1 MSTLREDIEALFIE
15 GVRAATPKYLSL
27 EFWNQHSDL
36 KRILNNPDKKTY
48 VFALGKAAYVMALS
62 FQEYFSVDAGFIL
75 TKYNHL
81 PEEIKTK
88 GQMGVW
94 KCREASHP
102 IPDTNSEL
110 YSREVLQDLSSLDK
124 NHQLVVLLSGGGS
137 SLFEIPEL
145 GFTIDDIVQLNQN
158 LLKQGLPIHE
168 INAERKKYSA
178 VKSGKLLKLLNPNLK
193 VYTFAISDVL
203 GDDPSIIAS
212 GPSYPGSEYYIM
224 GNLSASLAAM
234 EKKAKTLD
242 YEVKVISDSWDYS
255 SEYTA
260 ERMFSELLN
269 AKKNDKKQAILLGGE
284 MVCPVF
290 GNGKGGR
297 NQETALRM
305 VILSEFLDIE
315 RDWMFLS
322 CGTDGTDGPTDAAG
336 AIVGPKT
343 LEQMK
348 EKGWDAETEIQK
360 SNSYPILKDTNS
372 LLFTGATGTNVNDLL
387 ILLLAERNSKF
398 PILS

>member
-1 MSTLREDIEALFIE
+1 MNTLREDIEALFWE

-36 KRILNNPDKKTY
+36 KEILNNPDKKTY
-48 VFALGKAAYVMALS
+48 VFALGKAAFSMALS

-81 PEEIKTK
+81 PEEIRSKT
-88 GQMGVW
+88 QMGIW

-102 IPDTNSEL
+102 IPDTNTEM
-110 YSREVLQDLSSLDK
+110 YSREVLQELLDLNE
-124 NHQLVVLLSGGGS
+124 NHQLIVLLSGGGS

-145 GFTIDDIVQLNQN
+145 GYRIDDIVQLNQN
-158 LLKQGLPIHE
+158 LLKLGLSIYE

-203 GDDPSIIAS
+203 GDDPSVIAS

-224 GNLSASLAAM
+224 GNLSASLTAM
-234 EKKAKTLD
+234 EKKAKTLG
-242 YEVKVISDSWDYS
+242 YEVKVISDSWDKS
-255 SEYTA
+255 SEDTA
-260 ERMFSELLN
+260 ELMFDELLN
-269 AKKNDKKQAILLGGE
+269 SHKNDKKQAILLGGE
-284 MVCPVF
+284 MVCPVL
-290 GNGKGGR
+290 GDGKGGR

-305 VILSEFLDIE
+305 AILSEFLDKD

-336 AIVGPKT
+336 GIVGKQT

-348 EKGWDAETEIQK
+348 AKGWDPMNELNR
-360 SNSYPILKDTNS
+360 SNSYPILKDTNA
-372 LLFTGATGTNVNDLL
+372 LLVTGATGTNVNDILV
-387 ILLLAERNSKF
+387 LLLAERD
-398 PILS
+398 P